1 MKYLKRNTLIGMTST
16 FFEILRPGINTT
28 IQDNG
33 RNHMYHEGITVSGAI
48 DQRNYKLSNK
58 LVDNHL
64 NEAVIEFAYQGPLL
78 KLKNSKINFS
88 ITGDVIFKIIRK
100 NLKVE
105 DGKCYKNYVLEK
117 EDQLDIISTK
127 NTAYGYLSVNGGFQ
141 LEKIWNSYSINTKAN
156 IGPNNGKKYSIE
168 DKIFIKNKNFQ
179 EIKEIDL
186 IYSELSDNIIRVIK
200 GTNFDFFSTEAKK
213 NFFNQEFSVT
223 KLADRMGI
231 RLSGHKLE
239 NIISTNIKSEGL
251 TKGVVQVPADG
262 DPIIMLSDH
271 GTIGGYPKI
280 GVVISADLD
289 RVGQLTPGS
298 TVKFKEVSLEEAEN
312 IFKAYNDGT
321 NKYINECN

>member
-1 MKYLKRNTLIGMTST
+1 MNKKY
-16 FFEILRPGINTT
+16 FEILRSGINTT

-33 RNHMYHEGITVSGAI
+33 RNHMYHEGIAVSGAI

-58 LVDNHL
+58 LINNHL

-78 KLKNSKINFS
+78 KLKNSKINFC

-100 NLKVE
+100 NLEVE
-105 DGKCYKNYVLEK
+105 DGKCYKNYVLEQ

-141 LEKIWNSYSINTKAN
+141 IEKTWNSYSINTKAN
-156 IGPNNGKKYSIE
+156 VGPNNGKKYSTE
-168 DKIFIKNKNFQ
+168 DKIFIKNDNFC
-179 EIKEIDL
+179 EIKSIEL
-186 IYSELSDNIIRVIK
+186 NYSELSDNVIRVIK
-200 GTNFDFFSTEAKK
+200 GTNFDYFSNEAKK
-213 NFFNQEFSVT
+213 IFFNKEFSVT
-223 KLADRMGI
+223 KLTDRMGI

-251 TKGVVQVPADG
+251 IKGVVQVPADG
-262 DPIIMLSDH
+262 DPIVMLSDH

-298 TVKFKEVSLEEAEN
+298 TIKFKQVSLEEAEN
-312 IFKAYNDGT
+312 IFKAYNEDT